1 MGSVRKH
8 FSEYVQQLVETTIDK
23 NEDGTL
29 NES

>member
-23 NEDGTL
+23 NEDGTV
-29 NES
+29 NEF

>member
-23 NEDGTL
+23 NEDGTV